1 MSRGCSTL
9 IMHAPRQVATLVAQV
24 LHPPTASVAEVS
36 EDGKVVGDAQA
47 REAEARVL
55 YTALEGWRGAAGTL
69 HQRVQIGNCV
79 YQHAAQ
85 VSHWP
90 RGS

>member
-1 MSRGCSTL
+1 MR
-9 IMHAPRQVATLVAQV
+9 APRQVATLVAQV
-24 LHPPTASVAEVS
+24 LNPPTASVTEVS
-36 EDGKVVGDAQA
+36 EDGKVVGVPPGDAQA
-47 REAEARVL
+47 REAEARDL
-55 YTALEGWRGAAGTL
+55 YRALESWPSAAGLL

-85 VSHWP
+85 VSRWL